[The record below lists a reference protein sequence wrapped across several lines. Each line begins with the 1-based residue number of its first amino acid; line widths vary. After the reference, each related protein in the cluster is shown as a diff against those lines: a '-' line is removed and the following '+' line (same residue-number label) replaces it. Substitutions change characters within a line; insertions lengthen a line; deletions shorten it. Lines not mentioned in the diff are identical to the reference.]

1 MRISIVKEKMML
13 TKIFLL
19 FQSRIDAQITV
30 RLVRFYQHLVS
41 TGQIKDVPG
50 TPPAAT

>member
-1 MRISIVKEKMML
+1 ML

-19 FQSRIDAQITV
+19 FQSRIDALITV
-30 RLVRFYQHLVS
+30 RILRFYQHLVN
-41 TGQIKDVPG
+41 TEQIKHVPG